1 MRKKLALIL
10 VIAMVLAVFAGCGSS
25 GNGNGS
31 GGGEESSAAV
41 SFDPAEVKT
50 MGDVFAAADEDN
62 YQDLYTDTTY
72 IYVFYVGDVC
82 YRAVADMPADVS
94 EAVGAIEFDDE
105 DKDQK
110 VRDLVSPLEV
120 ARLEN
125 LTEQIPSQEELDK
138 LVGKTGQDL
147 FDDGWDYYYYNLDE
161 MEAGLNHGPFAYI
174 VKFAYDGEPMVNSD
188 DFDFYKAFKDLPV
201 TSVTYDGIG
210 DAANMD

>member
-41 SFDPAEVKT
+41 SFDPAQVKT

-82 YRAVADMPADVS
+82 YRAVADMPADV
-94 EAVGAIEFDDE
+94 
-105 DKDQK
+105 
-110 VRDLVSPLEV
+110 
-120 ARLEN
+120 RL
-125 LTEQIPSQEELDK
+125 LRGRCVLPR
-138 LVGKTGQDL
+138 GG
-147 FDDGWDYYYYNLDE
+147 GH
-161 MEAGLNHGPFAYI
+161 AGGR
-174 VKFAYDGEPMVNSD
+174 
-188 DFDFYKAFKDLPV
+188 
-201 TSVTYDGIG
+201 IG
-210 DAANMD
+210 GCLGHRV

>member
-41 SFDPAEVKT
+41 SFDPAQVKT

-94 EAVGAIEFDDE
+94 EAVWAIEFDDE

-161 MEAGLNHGPFAYI
+161 MEAGLNHGPFWTRWRPA
-174 VKFAYDGEPMVNSD
+174 
-188 DFDFYKAFKDLPV
+188 
-201 TSVTYDGIG
+201 
-210 DAANMD
+210 

>member
-41 SFDPAEVKT
+41 SFDPAQVKT

-62 YQDLYTDTTY
+62 DQDLYTDTTY

-94 EAVGAIEFDDE
+94 EAVWAIEFDDE

-110 VRDLVSPLEV
+110 VRDL
-120 ARLEN
+120 
-125 LTEQIPSQEELDK
+125 QEELDK

-188 DFDFYKAFKDLPV
+188 DFDFYEAFKDLPI

>member
-1 MRKKLALIL
+1 
-10 VIAMVLAVFAGCGSS
+10 
-25 GNGNGS
+25 
-31 GGGEESSAAV
+31 GEESSAAV
-41 SFDPAEVKT
+41 SFDPAQVKT

-82 YRAVADMPADVS
+82 YRASADMPADVS
-94 EAVGAIEFDDE
+94 EAVWDIEFDDE

-110 VRDLVSPLEV
+110 VRDLISPLEV
-120 ARLEN
+120 ASLDN
-125 LTEQIPSQEELDK
+125 LTEQIPAQEELDK

-188 DFDFYKAFKDLPV
+188 DFDFYEAFKDLPI

>member
-1 MRKKLALIL
+1 M
-10 VIAMVLAVFAGCGSS
+10 SS
-25 GNGNGS
+25 RRRTKIIIRIYIRTRRIS
-31 GGGEESSAAV
+31 TSSTWATCAT
-41 SFDPAEVKT
+41 A
-50 MGDVFAAADEDN
+50 
-62 YQDLYTDTTY
+62 
-72 IYVFYVGDVC
+72 
-82 YRAVADMPADVS
+82 RWS
-94 EAVGAIEFDDE
+94 EAVWAIEFDDE

-174 VKFAYDGEPMVNSD
+174 VKFAYEGEPMVNSD
-188 DFDFYKAFKDLPV
+188 DFDFYEAFKDLPV

>member
-41 SFDPAEVKT
+41 SFDPAQVKT

-62 YQDLYTDTTY
+62 YQDLYT
-72 IYVFYVGDVC
+72 
-82 YRAVADMPADVS
+82 S
-94 EAVGAIEFDDE
+94 EAVWAIEFDDE

-188 DFDFYKAFKDLPV
+188 DFDFYEAFKDLPV

>member
-1 MRKKLALIL
+1 MRKRLSLIL
-10 VIAMVLAVFAGCGSS
+10 VVAIVLAVLAGCGNS
-25 GNGNGS
+25 GDGNGS
-31 GGGEESSAAV
+31 GGNESGGAV
-41 SFDPAEVKT
+41 SFDPAQVKT
-50 MGDVFAAADEDN
+50 MGDVFAVADEGN
-62 YQDLYTDTTY
+62 YQDLYTETRY

-82 YRAVADMPADVS
+82 YRAAADMPADVS
-94 EAVGAIEFDDE
+94 EAVWAIEFDDE
-105 DKDQK
+105 DKDRK
-110 VRDLVSPLEV
+110 VRDLISPLEV
-120 ARLEN
+120 ASLEN

-188 DFDFYKAFKDLPV
+188 DFDFYEAFKNLPI